1 VVKCCGRS
9 DLLSLPEGRMLFPSP
24 PGRALQD
31 QMTAEENRRVPL
43 STEVSPRE
51 AEVDPQLSACA
62 QEGPPP
68 GGLPETQPPGRRRR
82 ATGRAQAGVSSSTV
96 RLAIGQ
102 LLGGRYRIECEL
114 AEGGWGWCTSPPMS
128 RCPAR
133 GSPSRC

>member
-1 VVKCCGRS
+1 MLRPIGFAVVARGAHA
-9 DLLSLPEGRMLFPSP
+9 FPKP

-31 QMTAEENRRVPL
+31 TMTAEENRRVPL

-68 GGLPETQPPGRRRR
+68 GGLPETQPPGHRR

-102 LLGGRYRIECEL
+102 LLG
-114 AEGGWGWCTSPPMS
+114 
-128 RCPAR
+128 
-133 GSPSRC
+133 